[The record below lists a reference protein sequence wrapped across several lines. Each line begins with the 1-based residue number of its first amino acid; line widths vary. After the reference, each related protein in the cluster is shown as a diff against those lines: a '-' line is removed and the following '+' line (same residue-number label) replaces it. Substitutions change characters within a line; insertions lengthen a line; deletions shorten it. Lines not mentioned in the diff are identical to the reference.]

1 MSPLLLLM
9 VMLKT
14 QVEELLAKALEENK
28 KLFLIDF
35 SITPDNTIRIVLDGD
50 EGVNL
55 KDCIAISRAIEHNL
69 DREEHDFSLEVTSA
83 GAVEPI
89 VMARQYR
96 KNIGRNLVVKT
107 AAENYEGNLTEASEN
122 SITLEWKEREPKPVG
137 KGKRTV
143 QKRKKIA
150 ISEIDEAKVKLKF

>member
-55 KDCIAISRAIEHNL
+55 KDCMAISRAIEHNL

-83 GAVEPI
+83 GAAEPI
-89 VMARQYR
+89 VMARQYP
-96 KNIGRNLVVKT
+96 KNIGRKLVVKT
-107 AAENYEGNLTEASEN
+107 AAENYEGDLTEATEN

>member
-35 SITPDNTIRIVLDGD
+35 SITPDNAIRIVLDGD

-55 KDCIAISRAIEHNL
+55 KDCMAISRAIEHNL

-83 GAVEPI
+83 GAAEPI
-89 VMARQYR
+89 VMARQYP
-96 KNIGRNLVVKT
+96 KNIGRKLVVKT